1 MKLPS
6 AAQTR
11 EWDAFTM
18 AHEPVASIDLMER
31 AAAGCTDLLLRHYG
45 GSSFCVICG
54 TGNNGGDGLAIARML
69 FRAGALVRV
78 FLAGD
83 PATGSADFRTNYGRL
98 LDMGVN
104 IAVISEAQPWP
115 DIKPREVCVDALL
128 GTGINRPVRGW
139 LARLIRHI
147 NASNALIVSI
157 DVPSGFRPDLFELQE
172 GAIIEATETITFQ
185 RPLPALLFEEHAAYA
200 GNMTV
205 LDIGLH
211 PGYLGQIETELQ
223 YLTQEE
229 ADHWIPRRKRFG
241 HKNSFG
247 HVQIMAG
254 SKGKMGAAIL
264 SASAAMHAGAGL
276 ITASIPACGYEIFQI
291 AIPEAMCISDEG
303 TDALSGAQIIDR
315 ATVLAM
321 GPGLG
326 TSPETALLVERILR
340 DCRIPLVCDADA
352 LNLIARSELVS
363 RIPKGS
369 VLTPHP
375 GEFDRLFGYHKNHL
389 ERYQMLRKKSAEL
402 GIHIVLKGAYTCV
415 ATAQGET
422 WINFSGNAGMATA
435 GSGDVLTG
443 IIAAFMA
450 RGMEPSRAAI
460 AGVYVHGHSGDLAA
474 SRKTNE
480 NLLASDLIELLPD
493 AMRTIRGAASG

>member
-31 AAAGCTDLLLRHYG
+31 AAAGCTDLLLRQYG
-45 GSSFCVICG
+45 GSPFCVICG

-69 FRAGALVRV
+69 FHAGALVRV

-83 PATGSADFRTNYGRL
+83 PATGSADFLTNYGRL

-115 DIKPREVCVDALL
+115 EIKPREVCVDALL

-229 ADHWIPRRKRFG
+229 ADQWIPRRKRFG

-264 SASAAMHAGAGL
+264 SASAAMHAG
-276 ITASIPACGYEIFQI
+276 
-291 AIPEAMCISDEG
+291 
-303 TDALSGAQIIDR
+303 
-315 ATVLAM
+315 
-321 GPGLG
+321 
-326 TSPETALLVERILR
+326 
-340 DCRIPLVCDADA
+340 
-352 LNLIARSELVS
+352 
-363 RIPKGS
+363 
-369 VLTPHP
+369 
-375 GEFDRLFGYHKNHL
+375 
-389 ERYQMLRKKSAEL
+389 
-402 GIHIVLKGAYTCV
+402 
-415 ATAQGET
+415 
-422 WINFSGNAGMATA
+422 
-435 GSGDVLTG
+435 
-443 IIAAFMA
+443 
-450 RGMEPSRAAI
+450 
-460 AGVYVHGHSGDLAA
+460 
-474 SRKTNE
+474 
-480 NLLASDLIELLPD
+480 
-493 AMRTIRGAASG
+493 